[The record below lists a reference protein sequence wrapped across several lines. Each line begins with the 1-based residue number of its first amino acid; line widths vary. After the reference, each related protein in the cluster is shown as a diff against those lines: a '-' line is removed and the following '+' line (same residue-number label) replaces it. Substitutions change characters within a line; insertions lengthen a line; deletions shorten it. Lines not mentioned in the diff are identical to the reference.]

1 MVTEV
6 EKSFSLRIFIER
18 IFHVLTHQ
26 GFRKYFTN
34 TSWLFAEKILGMVI
48 GLFVG
53 IWVARYLGPKKF
65 GLFSYVIAFTSL
77 FTPLAKLGFDGIVS
91 RDIARNETNIDELL
105 SSSALFKFVGSLV
118 LLVIVSS
125 YMYFFK
131 DDLIYFYLGLILSM
145 IYVIK
150 SLEVLE
156 FYYRAKVK
164 ARYIALANSI
174 GMIFAASAKIGFIL
188 MGAGLIFFALGNL
201 LQALISVF
209 TLCYFF
215 KNQPNKC
222 TFAKAKISK
231 GVSLIKESW
240 PMITSGIFAL
250 VYLNID
256 QVMIEDMLNSYE
268 LGQYSAAVR
277 ISGVWYFIPMSIGW
291 SVQAAIVN
299 AKKQNEIF
307 YYKRLQMFFTLLA
320 CMAYALILPISYFSN
335 EIILLLFGS
344 AYNMAGDVL
353 AVHIIA
359 SLFVFVG
366 IIRGLW
372 VTNESYF
379 KFDFFSNMAAGV
391 LNIVLNYFLIPS
403 YGIIGAAWAT
413 LISYFFTYV
422 GSGLFF
428 LPARRIAVMQ
438 LKSIFLLDLLNQ
450 LSFIGTE
457 AKINHDPERSV
468 KN

>member
-1 MVTEV
+1 M
-6 EKSFSLRIFIER
+6 EKKFSLKIFIER
-18 IFHVLTHQ
+18 ISHVLTHQ

-34 TSWLFAEKILGMVI
+34 TSWLFAEKILGMVL

-65 GLFSYVIAFTSL
+65 GIFSYVIAFTSL
-77 FTPLAKLGFDGIVS
+77 LTPLAKLGFDGIVS
-91 RDIARNETNIDELL
+91 RDIARNETDIDELL

-150 SLEVLE
+150 SFDVLE

-174 GMIFAASAKIGFIL
+174 GMIFAASAKIVFIL

-201 LQALISVF
+201 SQALISVF

-231 GVSLIKESW
+231 GVSLVKESW
-240 PMITSGIFAL
+240 PMIMSGFFAL

-277 ISGVWYFIPMSIGW
+277 ISSIWYFIPMTIGW
-291 SVQAAIVN
+291 SIQTAVVN
-299 AKKQNEIF
+299 ARKQSRKL
-307 YYKRLQMFFTLLA
+307 YYERMQMLFTWMAL
-320 CMAYALILPISYFSN
+320 MAYAVIIPIAYFSN
-335 EIILLLFGS
+335 DIINLLFGE
-344 AYNMAGDVL
+344 AYGRAGDVL
-353 AVHIIA
+353 AVHIVA

-366 IIRGLW
+366 SIRGLW

-379 KFDFFSNMAAGV
+379 KFALLSNVGAG
-391 LNIVLNYFLIPS
+391 LINIGLNYLWIPL

-413 LISYFFTYV
+413 IVSYFFTYV
-422 GSGLFF
+422 ASGLFF
-428 LPARRIAVMQ
+428 APARQIVVMQ
-438 LKSIFLLDLLNQ
+438 LKSLLIIDAINQARLLK
-450 LSFIGTE
+450 SRI
-457 AKINHDPERSV
+457 
-468 KN
+468 